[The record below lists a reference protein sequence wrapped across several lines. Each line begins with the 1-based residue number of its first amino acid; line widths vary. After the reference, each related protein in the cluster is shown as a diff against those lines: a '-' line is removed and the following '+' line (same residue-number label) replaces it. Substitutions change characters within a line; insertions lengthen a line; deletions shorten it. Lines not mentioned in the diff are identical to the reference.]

1 MYYSSN
7 LFPVLSLVWLAIA
20 SQFATVHS
28 SEISP
33 RIINGEAADRNTY
46 PNAMVIIADRE
57 QKLVC
62 GGTLISPTIVMTAAH
77 CANGILEYI
86 IVGRYNRINPLE
98 EFETI
103 PIIAERVHP
112 EFNAQTLDYDILL
125 IQMAR
130 PPTIDIKYMLLN
142 SVNSMPPVGVD
153 LQVLGWGEAQQ
164 NGSDPTGT
172 QILQTVDLAYM
183 NNEEC
188 AAKANEDDDYSGKI
202 KDSMLCTFVADADHC
217 YGDSGGPVLAVS
229 PLDPTVVM
237 QVAIISWGAEKCAD
251 GFFPGV
257 SQRVSTSYDWI
268 ASWVCTIDGEAD
280 ERTKTR
286 YSCEEGETFSPE
298 PTPAPAPPTISPA
311 PTSYAANVWI
321 EMHMDEWPEDI
332 RWTITDKVT
341 GVPAATS
348 PSYAGS
354 THDIIVEMVGLA
366 PGRTYEFT
374 ITDEFGDGFA
384 DGGFYQ
390 VRMGDEFL
398 SAAVLFRGNLDAIA
412 VHSFDTP
419 ERTPAPVAPSTPVPT
434 AAPITPLPT
443 AAPSMKPTPA
453 PTAKPT
459 MKPTVS
465 PSSPPSGALRLEP
478 ETSCSNVGAPCTA
491 HDSCCSQKCSLGQCQ
506 KTRETSDT
514 RTNDSKVSIG
524 ESRGGSAA
532 GGGGVGVIRGG
543 RAELRHR
550 GDRQ

>member
-7 LFPVLSLVWLAIA
+7 LLPALSLIWLSITNQLVSVHA
-20 SQFATVHS
+20 SG
-28 SEISP
+28 INP

-57 QKLVC
+57 QNLVC

-77 CANGILEYI
+77 CASGILEYI

-98 EFETI
+98 EFDTI

-112 EFNAQTLDYDILL
+112 EFNAQTLDNDVLL
-125 IQMAR
+125 IQMER

-153 LQVLGWGEAQQ
+153 LKVLGWGETQP
-164 NGSDPTGT
+164 NGSDLNGT
-172 QILQTVDLAYM
+172 PILQTVDLTYVS
-183 NNEEC
+183 NDEC
-188 AAKANEDDDYSGKI
+188 ATKANGDDDYRGKI

-268 ASWVCTIDGEAD
+268 ASWVCAIDGEAD
-280 ERTKTR
+280 ERTKAR
-286 YSCEEGETFSPE
+286 YSCETGQTFSPV

-311 PTSYAANVWI
+311 PTVYAVHVWI
-321 EMHMDEWPEDI
+321 ELHMDEWPEDT

-348 PSYAGS
+348 PSYAG
-354 THDIIVEMVGLA
+354 TTDDIIVEMVALA

-374 ITDEFGDGFA
+374 ITDDFGDGFA

-390 VRMGDEFL
+390 VRLGDEL
-398 SAAVLFRGNLDAIA
+398 STATVLFTGNLDAIA
-412 VHSFDTP
+412 VHSFNTP
-419 ERTPAPVAPSTPVPT
+419 ERTPAPVAPSTP
-434 AAPITPLPT
+434 IPT
-443 AAPSMKPTPA
+443 AAPSVRPTPA
-453 PTAKPT
+453 PTSTPTIKPT
-459 MKPTVS
+459 GS

-478 ETSCSNVGAPCTA
+478 ETSCFNVGATCIV
-491 HDSCCSQKCSLGQCQ
+491 HDSCCSQRCILGQCQ
-506 KTRETSDT
+506 KTRETSNT
-514 RTNDSKVSIG
+514 RTNNSKVSIG
-524 ESRGGSAA
+524 QSRGGAA
-532 GGGGVGVIRGG
+532 GGGGVGVLRGG
-543 RAELRHR
+543 TAGGFRELRNRADHR
-550 GDRQ
+550 